1 MMYLLIA
8 MCLAVLSLFEF
19 IEFDKLNVH
28 SYYEQLDKLFYLYFA
43 ALLFIL
49 TAFRYKT
56 GWDYGAYLLLF
67 DTCLMDSK
75 TVFERGFVYLNRW
88 FKITVDN
95 FYIMQVCISLVA
107 CYGIFKHIVKYAQY
121 PNFMLFLYFI
131 TIFIF
136 LNLAQVRQFLAVGVI
151 CYGVQFIHERKL
163 FKWSLVILLAMQ
175 FHNSALLAF
184 PIYFTSNIR
193 ISKPTAIV
201 LLFISVF
208 LNFAGAKILQM
219 GLFVMSLFLHSS
231 LSYLIERYIE
241 VVSIPIGMGYLLKI
255 PMYIYMISLYSQK
268 DDDVFMLNFLLTL
281 IISAMARHF
290 DAIGRISF
298 YYTIC
303 GNGFWAYTLL
313 GKKASLYKHFNM
325 MPIFIIIFFLL
336 FNFWGYYRSLVYPDR
351 FGESFINDVS
361 PYKSFIF
368 HTDWSILGA
377 FSLLLVLSIGF
388 MIIIFTNLS
397 SKKIKTSAVFAR
409 SDK

>member
-8 MCLAVLSLFEF
+8 ICLAVLSLFEF
-19 IEFDKLNVH
+19 IELNKPKVNI
-28 SYYEQLDKLFYLYFA
+28 YYKQLDRLFYLYFA
-43 ALLFIL
+43 ASLFIL

-56 GWDYGAYLLLF
+56 GADYDGYLLLF
-67 DTCLMDSK
+67 DTCLMNSN

-88 FKITVDN
+88 FKITVDD

-107 CYGIFKHIVKYAQY
+107 CYGVFKHILKYATY
-121 PNFMLFLYFI
+121 PILILFLYFI
-131 TIFIF
+131 TIFLF

-163 FKWSLVILLAMQ
+163 FKWSFVILLAMQ

-208 LNFAGAKILQM
+208 LNFAGANILQM
-219 GLFVMSLFLHSS
+219 GFFVMSLFLHSS
-231 LSYLIERYIE
+231 VSYLLERYIE
-241 VVSIPIGMGYLLKI
+241 VVSVPIGMGYLLKI
-255 PMYIYMISLYSQK
+255 PMYIYMIFLYSKK

-281 IISAMARHF
+281 IIAAMGRHF

-303 GNGFWAYTLL
+303 GNGFWAYTLF
-313 GKKASLYKHFNM
+313 GKKTSLYKHFNM
-325 MPIFIIIFFLL
+325 MAIFIIVLFLL
-336 FNFWGYYRSLVYPDR
+336 FNFWGYYRALFYPDR
-351 FGESFINDVS
+351 FGESFIDYVS
-361 PYKSFIF
+361 PYKAFLF
-368 HTDWSILGA
+368 HTDWSMLGV

-388 MIIIFTNLS
+388 MVILFKNIS
-397 SKKIKTSAVFAR
+397 SKKY
-409 SDK
+409 